1 MATVKKTAFGSA
13 FAAARAKGDRTFE
26 FGGKKYTTALQ
37 GESGKKTVSS
47 LAKNYEK
54 STGLPRQIEK
64 MEPKAVS
71 TAETAAMPKRE
82 TQAFSPSTSSGNMFT
97 RAEAKMDARLNK
109 KADMYSAPMANA
121 NLDKADRLRAKAKET
136 GFLGKVGEFIK
147 KRQLARAERLS
158 QRGSSPST
166 PPPSAPQTESGQGL
180 STVGKAMLSN
190 YLSRKK
196 YMGGGKMEY
205 GMGGKMKKYAKGGKL
220 TAKKNT
226 FPYTPPQKPA
236 SGKAEPVSLIGSTMG
251 AGPMFRPIGRA
262 LEPNK
267 GQPKGKGLY
276 QELYKEEDQNRYTPA
291 TGRTTG
297 IGKSF
302 KKSPS
307 SGIPKPKPSSSKG
320 SQSVEW
326 KGPKRG
332 SSLRDVLLR
341 AAAKEFAET
350 KDSTLSGRE
359 RLLRARGTRALLK
372 TAAEN
377 AAFPERL
384 SKKSTEESKS
394 YAKGGMIEKE
404 GMKPKGKMD
413 KKKAF
418 LEMIA
423 KLKAKKK

>member
-121 NLDKADRLRAKAKET
+121 NLDKADRLRAKAKGT

-166 PPPSAPQTESGQGL
+166 PPPSAPQRTPNTTDALREALRSKKESQPQGMSLTER
-180 STVGKAMLSN
+180 TMRDN
-190 YLSRKK
+190 YEKFGRKK
-196 YMGGGKMEY
+196 SGSTSGGSFSYMGGGKMEY
-205 GMGGKMKKYAKGGKL
+205 GMGGKMKKYA
-220 TAKKNT
+220 N
-226 FPYTPPQKPA
+226 
-236 SGKAEPVSLIGSTMG
+236 
-251 AGPMFRPIGRA
+251 
-262 LEPNK
+262 
-267 GQPKGKGLY
+267 
-276 QELYKEEDQNRYTPA
+276 
-291 TGRTTG
+291 
-297 IGKSF
+297 
-302 KKSPS
+302 
-307 SGIPKPKPSSSKG
+307 
-320 SQSVEW
+320 
-326 KGPKRG
+326 
-332 SSLRDVLLR
+332 
-341 AAAKEFAET
+341 
-350 KDSTLSGRE
+350 
-359 RLLRARGTRALLK
+359 
-372 TAAEN
+372 
-377 AAFPERL
+377 
-384 SKKSTEESKS
+384 
-394 YAKGGMIEKE
+394 GGMIEKD

>member
-26 FGGKKYTTALQ
+26 FGRKKYHTGWK
-37 GESGKKTVSS
+37 GESGKQTVSS

-54 STGLPRQIEK
+54 STGLPRQIER
-64 MEPKAVS
+64 MEPKAVSTAETAVS

-121 NLDKADRLRAKAKET
+121 NLDKADRLRAKAKGT

-166 PPPSAPQTESGQGL
+166 PPPSAPQRTPNATDALREALRAKKESQPQGMSL
-180 STVGKAMLSN
+180 AERTMRDN
-190 YLSRKK
+190 YEKFGRKK
-196 YMGGGKMEY
+196 SGSTSGGSFSYMGGGKM
-205 GMGGKMKKYAKGGKL
+205 
-220 TAKKNT
+220 
-226 FPYTPPQKPA
+226 
-236 SGKAEPVSLIGSTMG
+236 
-251 AGPMFRPIGRA
+251 
-262 LEPNK
+262 
-267 GQPKGKGLY
+267 
-276 QELYKEEDQNRYTPA
+276 
-291 TGRTTG
+291 
-297 IGKSF
+297 
-302 KKSPS
+302 
-307 SGIPKPKPSSSKG
+307 
-320 SQSVEW
+320 
-326 KGPKRG
+326 
-332 SSLRDVLLR
+332 
-341 AAAKEFAET
+341 
-350 KDSTLSGRE
+350 
-359 RLLRARGTRALLK
+359 
-372 TAAEN
+372 
-377 AAFPERL
+377 
-384 SKKSTEESKS
+384 KS